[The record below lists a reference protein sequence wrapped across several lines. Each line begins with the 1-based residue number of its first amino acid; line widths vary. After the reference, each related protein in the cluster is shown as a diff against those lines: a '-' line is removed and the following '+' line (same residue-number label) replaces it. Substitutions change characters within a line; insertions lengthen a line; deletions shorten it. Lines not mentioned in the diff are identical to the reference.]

1 MLRKILDRLTG
12 KSGLAKPDPW
22 LKDVFEVEETY
33 AGVDITPHG
42 SLASSTVTA
51 CVRLLSE
58 SVASLP
64 LHVYRRTD
72 NGKVRATDHPLYG
85 LLHDKPNDYQ
95 TSYVWR
101 AHMLA
106 SVLLHGNAY
115 SAIERDMQG
124 RIGALWPLEST
135 RVTVKAEGGELF
147 YEAFIRGERRRY
159 AFGDVLHIKG
169 PSLDGVTGLSIIKL
183 ARQGIGLDLAQT
195 QFGASLYKN
204 KARPGLI
211 LKSPQALGPEA
222 KDKLRESFSEKF
234 SGALNAGKV
243 VVLEGG
249 LEIDKVGF
257 SADDA
262 QFLQSRQFSV
272 QDICRW
278 FKVNAHLVGDPS
290 RLAYASSEA
299 EFNAYLVHSLGPWL
313 VNIQSEMNCTLL
325 PDRTTFLIE
334 FDPNGMARG
343 SQVERYAA
351 YEKGLASG
359 FLTVADVRAAENLP
373 FLPGTDQLQAAM
385 APKEVSNVAA

>member
-1 MLRKILDRLTG
+1 MIRQYLSKFLRKSET
-12 KSGLAKPDPW
+12 SGLANPQAW
-22 LKDVFEVEETY
+22 LKGIEDVGESWSGVE
-33 AGVDITPHG
+33 ITPEG
-42 SLASSTVTA
+42 SLASSTVAA

-58 SVASLP
+58 SIASLP
-64 LHVYRRTD
+64 LHVYRRD
-72 NGKVRATDHPLYG
+72 GNGKVRAPEHALYS
-85 LLHDKPNDYQ
+85 LLHDKPNPYQ
-95 TSYVWR
+95 TSYTWR
-101 AHMLA
+101 AHMVTC
-106 SVLLHGNAY
+106 VLLHGNAY
-115 SAIERDMQG
+115 SIVERDAG
-124 RIGALWPLEST
+124 GGVVALWPVDPRCVVIKSD
-135 RVTVKAEGGELF
+135 GGGMY
-147 YEAFIRGERRRY
+147 YEVRIRGEKKEY
-159 AFGDVLHIKG
+159 GFDEVLHIKG
-169 PSLDGVTGLSIIKL
+169 PSLDGITGRSIISL
-183 ARQGIGLDLAQT
+183 AKQGIALDLAQV

-222 KDKLRESFSEKF
+222 KEKLRDSFSEKF
-234 SGALNAGKV
+234 SGALNAGKI

-278 FKVNAHLVGDPS
+278 FKVNPHLVGDPS

-313 VNIQSEMNCTLL
+313 VNIQAEMNATLL
-325 PDRTTFLIE
+325 PDRTSFLVE

-351 YEKGLASG
+351 YEKGIAAG

-373 FLPGTDQLQAAM
+373 FLPGTDQL
-385 APKEVSNVAA
+385 PSTKEVQNVAA